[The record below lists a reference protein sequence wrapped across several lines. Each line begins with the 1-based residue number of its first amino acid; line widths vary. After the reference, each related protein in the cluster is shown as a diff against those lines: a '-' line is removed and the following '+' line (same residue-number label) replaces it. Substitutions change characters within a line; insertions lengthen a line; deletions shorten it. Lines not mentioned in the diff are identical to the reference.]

1 MFQLSADGAGQLDS
15 RRLARLLR
23 RLLQLPGQL
32 SEAAAFGP
40 DQVAGS
46 VASCLAAAGGGDGGD
61 GGDGLSEP
69 QLLDWLRAEPQ
80 AVVWLPVL
88 HRAAGAETARH
99 QARCNVCKLY
109 PIVGFR

>member
-1 MFQLSADGAGQLDS
+1 MFQLSADGGGQLDS

-32 SEAAAFGP
+32 AEAAAFGP
-40 DQVAGS
+40 DQVAGAVS
-46 VASCLAAAGGGDGGD
+46 SCLASAAAAAGLG
-61 GGDGLSEP
+61 EQ

-80 AVVWLPVL
+80 TVVWLPVL
-88 HRAAGAETARH
+88 HRVAGAETARH